1 MSADFSFPEIKSV
14 SVTGR
19 GKSVVMHS
27 STEIRV
33 HLKTMKMQE
42 RMRDRADLEVMMLTF
57 LNEWGKKTCFD
68 LLYHTHLYQSDC
80 IPLPPFLLCG
90 ETADFKSPTLSPT
103 ERNTRS
109 SVEFPCRRHE
119 IRNY

>member
-57 LNEWGKKTCFD
+57 LNEWEKKHVLTFYIT
-68 LLYHTHLYQSDC
+68 LIC
-80 IPLPPFLLCG
+80 I
-90 ETADFKSPTLSPT
+90 SPTVFLSLLFFSAVKLQI
-103 ERNTRS
+103 S
-109 SVEFPCRRHE
+109 SLRP
-119 IRNY
+119 